1 MIAKLEKSELSI
13 RLADKMDKL
22 DRTWELITKS
32 LIRNFIRNVR
42 IFLSGRFTNERVRFM
57 SSVAFRLFYNVVILA
72 SAFLLTRDD
81 LSHNWRLDWR
91 DTNMEVNEFSKH
103 LMEYVVLFLIMI
115 I

>member
-1 MIAKLEKSELSI
+1 MIAKFEKSELSI

-32 LIRNFIRNVR
+32 LIRNSVRNVR
-42 IFLSGRFTNERVRFM
+42 IFLSGRFRNEKVRFM
-57 SSVAFRLFYNVVILA
+57 FSVARRLFYYLVILV

-91 DTNMEVNEFSKH
+91 NTNMEVNEFSKH

>member
-1 MIAKLEKSELSI
+1 MIAKFEKSELSI

-22 DRTWELITKS
+22 DRTWELITNS
-32 LIRNFIRNVR
+32 IIRIFIRNVR
-42 IFLSGRFTNERVRFM
+42 IFLSGRFRNETVRFM
-57 SSVAFRLFYNVVILA
+57 SGVARRLFYYLVILA

-103 LMEYVVLFLIMI
+103 LMEYIILFFILNI
-115 I
+115 

>member
-1 MIAKLEKSELSI
+1 MLEKSELSI
-13 RLADKMDKL
+13 RVADKMDKV
-22 DRTWELITKS
+22 DRTWELFTNS
-32 LIRNFIRNVR
+32 LIRIFIQNLR

-57 SSVAFRLFYNVVILA
+57 SRVALRFFYYLVILA